1 MMEQQRATA
10 FGLEGDAWRTSGEEL
25 VRRPGGRAAA
35 GHPTVPRPAVGSTRS
50 LFGFLAG
57 FAVLCATLLGTSA
70 VDATGRWGPAIL
82 AAVLLTA
89 VVVERIRRPASIP
102 DVLRRLGL
110 SRPGGRALAVAAAVA
125 TLVVLVF
132 PVTGALSGTAISLRP
147 DWPWLVIGV
156 FAFHGLAEEL
166 VWRGFAFRR
175 LREGRSFRAAV
186 AWTMPLIAVAHVPI
200 VFTSGPAVGLG
211 AMAVAAVTSVPFAY
225 LYETGLRTIWAPAVV
240 HTAIDTFKLVVIPAA
255 ALPTFSMLIISV
267 SLTVPLL
274 ALAVP
279 RRALV
284 PAAGSTPW
292 SRPCPPGSASPD

>member
-1 MMEQQRATA
+1 MVLKQRMAKA
-10 FGLEGDAWRTSGEEL
+10 FGLTDEAPDGPTA
-25 VRRPGGRAAA
+25 RPVITGRSWF
-35 GHPTVPRPAVGSTRS
+35 T
-50 LFGFLAG
+50 FLAG
-57 FAVLCATLLGTSA
+57 FAVLCVVLLGTSA

-89 VVVERIRRPASIP
+89 VVVERIRRPASVPAI
-102 DVLRRLGL
+102 LRRLGL
-110 SRPGGRALAVAAAVA
+110 GRPGGRALAVAAVVSA
-125 TLVVLVF
+125 LVVLVF
-132 PVTGALSGTAISLRP
+132 PVTAALSGTAIPLRP

-186 AWTMPLIAVAHVPI
+186 AWTMPLLAITHVPI
-200 VFTSGPAVGLG
+200 VLTLGPAVGLG

-225 LYETGLRTIWAPAVV
+225 LYETGRRTIWAPALV

-255 ALPTFSMLIISV
+255 ALPTFSVLIIVV

-279 RRALV
+279 RRVLD
-284 PAAGSTPW
+284 PAPGATP
-292 SRPCPPGSASPD
+292 